1 MLCVRVFDLD
11 GDGDIDILSSSYYDN
26 KIAWYENTDGQGTF
40 VPQQIIDSPTQPSNV
55 MAYGLDGD
63 GDNDILFDS
72 AEGGLI

>member
-40 VPQQIIDSPTQPSNV
+40 VPQQIIDSPTQSSNV